1 MSKTVFLFAFELV
14 VILVLFNRLVEVVNK
29 DVFDPQFLV
38 VNREPK
44 ISNLRLKLVFILLLL
59 LVQEH
64 GHSLKL
70 RSQDGKHLVARMIV
84 PYDFRLLNAT
94 GGEQFEEFLA
104 LWVVFLVN
112 KV

>member
-1 MSKTVFLFAFELV
+1 M
-14 VILVLFNRLVEVVNK
+14 LVLFNRLVEEVNK

-44 ISNLRLKLVFILLLL
+44 ISNLRLKLVFILLLIL
-59 LVQEH
+59 IQERV
-64 GHSLKL
+64 HSLKL
-70 RSQDGKHLVARMIV
+70 GSQDGKHLIARMIV

-94 GGEQFEEFLA
+94 RGEQFEEFLA